1 MNNLVYLSY
10 GQGPHV
16 DQLVYSVM
24 SVLHIMG
31 RDRDNYRIIIYTD
44 DPTAFSDLP
53 VRIEPLG
60 FKLLADWAG
69 PFDFNHRR
77 KIFVIKDAL
86 EKFGGRLGY
95 CDSDTYF
102 LKHPCKLFT
111 RVRPR
116 HTVMHIKEGYLCD
129 CHASELKDFL
139 QGHSLQNRSG
149 HRWNITPDTP
159 MFNAGVI
166 GLHEADISLLDE
178 VALLT
183 DQIYPNV
190 RLHTIEQ
197 FAFSACFKHY
207 TRLHQSYDVI
217 HHYWPPPG
225 RALFR
230 EELHRVLHDPLI
242 SSPEER
248 FRRLL
253 PHRPRQHISDNRA
266 PFGGLCKNLVGRRR
280 RMYLALRRVTK
291 QISVVNVL
299 KQVAT
304 AAGILNRKT

>member
-1 MNNLVYLSY
+1 
-10 GQGPHV
+10 
-16 DQLVYSVM
+16 
-24 SVLHIMG
+24 
-31 RDRDNYRIIIYTD
+31 
-44 DPTAFSDLP
+44 
-53 VRIEPLG
+53 
-60 FKLLADWAG
+60 
-69 PFDFNHRR
+69 
-77 KIFVIKDAL
+77 
-86 EKFGGRLGY
+86 
-95 CDSDTYF
+95 
-102 LKHPCKLFT
+102 
-111 RVRPR
+111 
-116 HTVMHIKEGYLCD
+116 MHIKEGYLCD